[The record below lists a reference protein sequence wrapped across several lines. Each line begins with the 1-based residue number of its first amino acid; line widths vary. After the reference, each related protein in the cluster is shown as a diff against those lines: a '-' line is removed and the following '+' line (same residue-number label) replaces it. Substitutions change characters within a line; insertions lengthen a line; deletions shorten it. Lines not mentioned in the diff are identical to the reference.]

1 MITATRYHEIDCGHR
16 VVGQGGRC
24 EHLHGHRYTIHFTC
38 EADELNAIGM
48 VIDFG
53 VMKARLCQWLE
64 DHWDHRLLL
73 WEEDPFRPAIEAVS
87 PESVVV
93 VPFNPTAENLA
104 EHLLT
109 VVGPAQLAGTGV
121 ALIRCTVEETRKCSA
136 TAELDQC

>member
-16 VVGQGGRC
+16 VVGQGGHC